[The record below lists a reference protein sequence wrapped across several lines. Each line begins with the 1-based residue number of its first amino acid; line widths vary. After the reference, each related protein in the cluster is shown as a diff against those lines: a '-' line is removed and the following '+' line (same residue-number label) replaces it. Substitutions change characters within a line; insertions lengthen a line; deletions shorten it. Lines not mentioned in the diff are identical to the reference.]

1 MSDAVRKGHGACAG
15 IHPLCRAVFHSPLPS
30 SCKEAIEELV
40 AFVPG
45 SPFYDDNSGQ
55 NTMRLNF
62 SNASPEKIDEGI
74 ARLGGVIA
82 RALKRQ
88 PVLTSHP

>member
-1 MSDAVRKGHGACAG
+1 
-15 IHPLCRAVFHSPLPS
+15 
-30 SCKEAIEELV
+30 
-40 AFVPG
+40 
-45 SPFYDDNSGQ
+45 
-55 NTMRLNF
+55 MRLNF